1 MFFVEITYIF
11 ENKPAITIFLDKKA
25 LKVEKLEIPIDKE
38 TVSLNTSGISILK
51 HLEIL
56 IP

>member
-25 LKVEKLEIPIDKE
+25 LKVKK
-38 TVSLNTSGISILK
+38 T
-51 HLEIL
+51 
-56 IP
+56 